1 MDIIKISLLLLCAG
15 NVFSSPNKSSKS
27 WQYNTRKMNSLLD
40 QTQHCFCYPD
50 GDLPVVNK
58 LLDSEDHGLE
68 RLVVYLY
75 KAINSNE
82 IKMYTPSAEKQMLIP
97 DIPYDSNDGLLTLT
111 NENVDMLFYDNP
123 YKIKVYN
130 DRFETLNP
138 TVVSS
143 LPIGLHQG
151 EIEHILPGANDD
163 TNSNDNDSSNGYDY
177 NAYANPQ
184 YNGYDDA
191 NLPQP
196 EASPIKP
203 LDFDSNGSPGNN
215 LEPNQNTNPESLV
228 PDQNWVDPNT
238 NPDSLGPGQNW
249 VVPNINSDG
258 LRPGEHWVVPNTNLE
273 GLGPDQNLVD
283 PGTNPESL
291 GPGQNWVVPNTNS
304 DGLGPGQHRVVP
316 NTNPESLG
324 PDQNWVD
331 PSTKPDGLESDQ
343 NWVVPNTNPESLGP
357 DQNWVVPSTNI
368 EGLGP
373 DQHWII
379 PNKKPENFEE
389 ISAVLNANDLQD
401 PLLPESQAF
410 PLAPDDKLRSQI
422 VYSFLG
428 DLATSQA
435 GTFDAWFK
443 QQMKRFQHPHFPGDL
458 KNIDSNLL
466 KTLVVKIFSENK
478 IYISTNGVITGPNG
492 EIIDIAN
499 LELRALLL
507 GEKINLEIF
516 NNSEK
521 KISLLKRLPFL
532 EGILVTLVSPPQIL
546 GIIPLGKIYLTKSSI
561 YMDQILGQLSAINS
575 SKVYTSKY
583 TDATVY
589 LNPSQSTLNRFLS
602 EPGKISVE
610 SISSISSAGNT
621 GNWETNL
628 HAQAV
633 PLSNKET
640 QLSRAG
646 PYWNSGQY
654 YSAPNVPYPNWN
666 PLVEIQPLGQR
677 RKSNVKIEHLVEP
690 PPIKT
695 RKKINDDPSTQ
706 KDTKTKVTTTI
717 TPSGNVNST
726 EPARRFSGPIL
737 QGMLKT
743 LMLLLNDTPIRR
755 QYQSKQNTTQ
765 NFDIISDS
773 ELTKYDED
781 GPDFRIIG
789 GSAATG
795 SGTPVSSKGRS
806 GYNEEMAS

>member
-15 NVFSSPNKSSKS
+15 NVLSSPNKSSKP

-75 KAINSNE
+75 KAVNSNE

-97 DIPYDSNDGLLTLT
+97 DIPYDSNDGLVTLT

-163 TNSNDNDSSNGYDY
+163 TNSNDKDNSNGYDY

-191 NLPQP
+191 DLPQP
-196 EASPIKP
+196 EALPIKP
-203 LDFDSNGSPGNN
+203 LDFDSNGSPGND
-215 LEPNQNTNPESLV
+215 LEPNQN
-228 PDQNWVDPNT
+228 WVDQNT
-238 NPDSLGPGQNW
+238 NP
-249 VVPNINSDG
+249 
-258 LRPGEHWVVPNTNLE
+258 E
-273 GLGPDQNLVD
+273 GLGPDQNWVD

-304 DGLGPGQHRVVP
+304 DGLGPGQHWVVP

-324 PDQNWVD
+324 PDQNWVN
-331 PSTKPDGLESDQ
+331 PSTNPDGLDSDQ

-357 DQNWVVPSTNI
+357 DQNWVVPSTNVD
-368 EGLGP
+368 GLGP
-373 DQHWII
+373 DQHWVI
-379 PNKKPENFEE
+379 PNKKPESFEE

-422 VYSFLG
+422 VYSFQNLG

-443 QQMKRFQHPHFPGDL
+443 QQMNRFQHPHFPGDL

-478 IYISTNGVITGPNG
+478 IYISANGVITGPNG

-516 NNSEK
+516 NNSDK

-561 YMDQILGQLSAINS
+561 YMDQILGQLSAVNS

-589 LNPSQSTLNRFLS
+589 LNPSQSTLNRILS
-602 EPGKISVE
+602 EPGKVKVE
-610 SISSISSAGNT
+610 SISSISGAGNI

-640 QLSRAG
+640 QLSRSG

-706 KDTKTKVTTTI
+706 KDTKTKETTTI
-717 TPSGNVNST
+717 APPANVNST